1 LGFNF
6 NNAPPSGPAL
16 SGPAQP
22 AAPATDIAATA
33 PAATRPSGA
42 EAVRESGP
50 PRQDWPVGSQS
61 DPTSAKAAPPATS
74 DVPQS
79 ASLVRF
85 RSCRWMQPA
94 ENGNTEF
101 CTHREVKPYAGTTG
115 FDADAWCPECQYYKL
130 RRAPKKRS
138 PDDYSY

>member
-1 LGFNF
+1 MGFNF
-6 NNAPPSGPAL
+6 NNAPPSLSGPGL

-22 AAPATDIAATA
+22 ASPASANDIASPA
-33 PAATRPSGA
+33 PAAAG
-42 EAVRESGP
+42 
-50 PRQDWPVGSQS
+50 
-61 DPTSAKAAPPATS
+61 APPATS

-130 RRAPKKRS
+130 RRAPKKRN